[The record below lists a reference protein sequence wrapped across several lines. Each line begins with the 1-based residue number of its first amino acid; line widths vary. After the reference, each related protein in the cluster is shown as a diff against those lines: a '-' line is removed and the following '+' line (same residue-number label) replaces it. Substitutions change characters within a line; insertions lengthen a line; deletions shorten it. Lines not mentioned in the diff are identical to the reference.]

1 MANEENL
8 KLDKAIDLLHEK
20 TCVRFNKISNDEA
33 NKLKE
38 SKKDTYISF
47 VKSEEYGCSEN
58 IGQVEVGEQKQK
70 MANACLVK
78 DGEQNVS
85 MQLHYFMH
93 ILGFDNEHIRND
105 LSKHFKNVGEHYLA
119 KKAPKYRNRRGHN
132 FPLKLLNNKEMKSL
146 NEETGPYDPT
156 SVMHWTTD
164 PSRGYLE
171 SITDKRI
178 PHMRLG
184 EKDPLSEGDIK

>member
-1 MANEENL
+1 M
-8 KLDKAIDLLHEK
+8 
-20 TCVRFNKISNDEA
+20 
-33 NKLKE
+33 
-38 SKKDTYISF
+38 
-47 VKSEEYGCSEN
+47 G
-58 IGQVEVGEQKQK
+58 
-70 MANACLVK
+70 
-78 DGEQNVS
+78 
-85 MQLHYFMH
+85 
-93 ILGFDNEHIRND
+93 DNEHIRND

-184 EKDPLSEGDIK
+184 EKDPLSEGDIKKINKAYPCERIASNKPEDECTIKLSPKNTKEKLPERCMKQ